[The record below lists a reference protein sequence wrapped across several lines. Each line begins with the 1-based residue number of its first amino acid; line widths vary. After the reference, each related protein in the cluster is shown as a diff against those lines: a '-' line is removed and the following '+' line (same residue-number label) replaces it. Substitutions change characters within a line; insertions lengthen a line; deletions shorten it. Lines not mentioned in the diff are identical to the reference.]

1 MDSGF
6 RFKERFGDEPK
17 ATACHSRELKASR
30 QVHVSFRIQDYAPD
44 REVPLRFTKYFFL
57 GAALL
62 TQIVIADQ
70 RVKLQDLPPAVQK
83 SVKEQT
89 ANATLLGL
97 SKEVENGKTMY
108 EIETKVNGK
117 SRDLLVDK
125 TGAIVE
131 VEEVVDLSGIP
142 ASAKAA
148 IEKRAAGGTIKKVES
163 VTHGST
169 VSYEAAVRTKTG
181 KNVEVDVNA
190 DGSVHK

>member
-1 MDSGF
+1 M
-6 RFKERFGDEPK
+6 
-17 ATACHSRELKASR
+17 
-30 QVHVSFRIQDYAPD
+30 
-44 REVPLRFTKYFFL
+44 RFTKYFFL

-70 RVKLQDLPPAVQK
+70 RVKLQDLPQAVQK

-117 SRDLLVDK
+117 GRDLLVDK

-131 VEEVVDLSGIP
+131 VEEVVDLSAIP